1 MSGRALT
8 IGSLCS
14 GACDGMALGLE
25 WAGLG
30 PVIWQVEIEEDR
42 RANLARLWPH
52 ADRGITDVFRAAGAL
67 ERVDCILATFPCK
80 DLSSAGAR
88 AGLGGPKS
96 SVWFGC
102 LGIIAELRPAWV
114 VVENVASGAANWVP
128 HVRQGLERLGYSC
141 LPVPIAASDCGAPHR
156 RARVFVVANADGE
169 KLRHEQG
176 GGSGKNRGNTAVSP
190 NDGARAGGALANPH
204 RSEQHDEP
212 EHAEV
217 GGAPETVC
225 DAESSGVSA
234 RGGAEETSGREVPW
248 GANPRAHAGW
258 PLELEVCDPVHGLPG
273 RLGDRAA
280 STKEIEWLGDSVVPQ
295 CAEVVGWVIRELM
308 ASKENAA

>member
-1 MSGRALT
+1 MTTTGLT

-30 PVIWQVEIEEDR
+30 PVVWQVEIESDR
-42 RANLARLWPH
+42 RTNLARHWPD
-52 ADRGITDVFRAAGAL
+52 ADRSVSDVRSAQGRLA
-67 ERVDCILATFPCK
+67 RVDCILATFPCK

-88 AGLGGPKS
+88 AGLDGAQSGI
-96 SVWFGC
+96 WFDC
-102 LGIIAELRPAWV
+102 LRIIDELRPDWV

-128 HVRQGLERLGYSC
+128 HVRAGLERLGYSC

-156 RARVFVVANADGE
+156 RARVFVIANADGE

-176 GGSGKNRGNTAVSP
+176 GAAGRTGETRPSLQTM
-190 NDGARAGGALANPH
+190 ARAHAH

-217 GGAPETVC
+217 GGAPE
-225 DAESSGVSA
+225 AQGFE
-234 RGGAEETSGREVPW
+234 RKHR
-248 GANPRAHAGW
+248 GW
-258 PLELEVCDPVHGLPG
+258 PTELEVVSPVHGLPG

-308 ASKENAA
+308 GTT